1 MFFGTTPGT
10 TVLGKSAFGRSQG
23 FIFGVILCNYGAL
36 KRKCGVA
43 LLAQV
48 NHVCESS
55 GSPFLDDKLVLGKFV
70 GCFLLVPDGSREL
83 DVRFFCARAESH
95 ETR

>member
-1 MFFGTTPGT
+1 MF
-10 TVLGKSAFGRSQG
+10 
-23 FIFGVILCNYGAL
+23 
-36 KRKCGVA
+36 
-43 LLAQV
+43 
-48 NHVCESS
+48 ESL

-83 DVRFFCARAESH
+83 DVRLFCARAESH